1 MKPRVLG
8 GFLDL
13 WQPRSLIV
21 DTGTTAPA
29 SGSFPAVV
37 ASDWTGVPGD
47 ATDGTDGTD
56 GTIRNAAVL
65 AANIDYVATVTA

>member
-21 DTGTTAPA
+21 DAGTTAPA

-37 ASDWTGVPGD
+37 ASDWTGVPG
-47 ATDGTDGTD
+47 DGTD

>member
-21 DTGTTAPA
+21 DAGTTAPA

-47 ATDGTDGTD
+47 ATDGTDGT
-56 GTIRNAAVL
+56 IRNAAVL